1 MEPWLTFFDIDG
13 TLLFSSGISK
23 RNIDAM
29 KRLRAD
35 GHKVFINTGRSRA
48 MMLHALP
55 AGLPVD
61 GFICGSAYIE
71 YHGEV
76 LHDTHIDGETLRG
89 VCHFMQETGGRL
101 CLEGVDKLYTLGRV
115 KMTETVNMT
124 GALDRYLAKPDKLKV
139 TKITFFDELPD
150 DFETRF
156 PALRL
161 IRFATYTEGIQRGYT
176 KATGMQLLCERLGI
190 PTERTAAF
198 GDSENDIEMLDCAA
212 QSVIMHHAPESLTAH
227 ATLRTDGDEDGV
239 AEGIEKLFYG
249 AKS

>member
-13 TLLFSSGISK
+13 TLLFSGGISK
-23 RNIDAM
+23 RNIDAL
-29 KRLRAD
+29 KRLRDD

-55 AGLPVD
+55 DNLPVD
-61 GFICGSAYIE
+61 GFVCGSAYIE

-89 VCHFMQETGGRL
+89 VCRFMKETGGRL
-101 CLEGVDKLYTLGRV
+101 CLEGVNKLYTLGRL
-115 KMTETVNMT
+115 KMTETVNIT
-124 GALDRYLAKPDKLKV
+124 AALDRYLEDPDKLKV
-139 TKITFFDELPD
+139 TKITFFDELPA
-150 DFETRF
+150 DFETCF

-176 KATGMQLLCERLGI
+176 KATGMRLLSLQLGI
-190 PTERTAAF
+190 PLERTAAF

-212 QSVIMHHAPESLTAH
+212 ESVIMHHAPDSLTAH

-249 AKS
+249 AKT